1 MPDPSSFLGWIT
13 SFFSAG
19 SDSAA
24 AGAAG
29 ATGGVV
35 GVGAAIRQARHQ
47 AKTEQRLSTIEGD
60 VAGLKKKDDRHD
72 RQFASIRGDLRVLDA
87 RSIEAVHDRK
97 EMLAILKGQTYDRPA
112 PEPMTFPDEKTE
124 A

>member
-1 MPDPSSFLGWIT
+1 MPDPGSFLAWLT
-13 SFFSAG
+13 SLVSG
-19 SDSAA
+19 NPSET

-29 ATGGVV
+29 GAV

-47 AKTEQRLSTIEGD
+47 AKTEQRLTTIETD
-60 VAGLKKKDDRHD
+60 VSGLKRKDEKHD

-97 EMLAILKGQTYDRPA
+97 EMLAILKGETYDRPA
-112 PEPMTFPDEKTE
+112 PAPMAFPEETTE
-124 A
+124 V